1 MDERFKIEFMK
12 LEFDSLKRKFGK
24 SLITNESL
32 SKYSWFN
39 LGGPAEI
46 FFRPENKNDLIDF
59 LNDIKKN
66 NDKINILGAGSN
78 TLIRDTG
85 VKGIVIKLSSK
96 FSDITLLDKDII
108 EVGAATLDRKAS
120 DFAKNNNIGNMEF
133 LSCIPGSIGGA
144 VIMNSGCY
152 GSEISDILLSVK
164 VIDLKGSEK
173 ELKNNEI
180 EFYYRGCNIPNN
192 HIIISAKLKGIIS
205 SKKLIEK
212 KQIELIKRKKES
224 QPSQIKTGGSTFKND
239 GDKKAW
245 SLIKQSGCNKFQVGD
260 AQISEKHCNF
270 FVNNGKAKASD
281 IEQLINKVKKEV
293 HNKTGVNL
301 ELEIKIIG
309 DEK

>member
-24 SLITNESL
+24 SLIANESL
-32 SKYSWFN
+32 LKYRWFN

-78 TLIRDTG
+78 TLIRDAG

-96 FSDITLLDKDII
+96 FSDMTLLDKDII

-205 SKKLIEK
+205 SKKLI
-212 KQIELIKRKKES
+212 QYRQCYLS
-224 QPSQIKTGGSTFKND
+224 
-239 GDKKAW
+239 
-245 SLIKQSGCNKFQVGD
+245 C
-260 AQISEKHCNF
+260 
-270 FVNNGKAKASD
+270 
-281 IEQLINKVKKEV
+281 
-293 HNKTGVNL
+293 
-301 ELEIKIIG
+301 
-309 DEK
+309 